1 MGSGR
6 RTKENFGRGLRRV
19 IGAYLCEVTAVTL
32 SSECSVPVLAAQQ
45 AVSMLKEW
53 AATDGNEEVWTVP
66 ESLCFVARWGA
77 WRRDWKGE

>member
-1 MGSGR
+1 
-6 RTKENFGRGLRRV
+6 
-19 IGAYLCEVTAVTL
+19 VTL

-45 AVSMLKEW
+45 AVRMLKEW

-66 ESLCFVARWGA
+66 ESSGFVARWGA